1 MAEYRIRPDAVIAD
15 KGYDAEY
22 VHKGIRKMLG
32 CEVIIPAREFEPARK
47 GHPEQPCTGGFFRR
61 LMKTQWESF
70 CDSYAYRSLIECVNS
85 MLKRVFGG
93 EVRSKSI
100 KMKHKEIKLA
110 CMGHNLLRMM
120 DLRVVR
126 CPA

>member
-1 MAEYRIRPDAVIAD
+1 MKAVD
-15 KGYDAEY
+15 GTQRMGQ
-22 VHKGIRKMLG
+22 HGFGNGIR
-32 CEVIIPAREFEPARK
+32 IPARESEPARK
-47 GHPEQPCTGGFFRR
+47 GRPEQPCTCGFFRR
-61 LMKTQWESF
+61 LMKTQRESF

-93 EVRSKSI
+93 EVRSRSI
-100 KMKHKEIKLA
+100 AMKHKEIKLA